1 LVAFWLTDEAR
12 EAGRSGIG
20 GAEDDA
26 AVEVGVAAVV
36 VEGIAAE
43 GAVLVPARSH
53 GFGGDAIA
61 AERVSVVVWSTW
73 CCTKPW
79 INRSVV
85 DGRATATVPGEE
97 DDVSQQPARREGKSL

>member
-1 LVAFWLTDEAR
+1 LAAFWLTDEAR

-43 GAVLVPARSH
+43 
-53 GFGGDAIA
+53 
-61 AERVSVVVWSTW
+61 
-73 CCTKPW
+73 
-79 INRSVV
+79 
-85 DGRATATVPGEE
+85 
-97 DDVSQQPARREGKSL
+97 